1 MARLILTL
9 KRTTKI
15 KLNGFRSIDAKRM
28 LLRKTPKGGI
38 RLVKRP
44 SAPPMNV
51 MIWAF
56 SFLLFSLSDRA
67 QAADL
72 TADLYATP
80 PALFF
85 ALALALGVI
94 IYLLFNQ
101 RRQDKALGQLA
112 ELSEKLC
119 LGQDLRQE
127 FSWRKTGAIEIDLI
141 AATLTRVDDRL
152 KQKRLK
158 LQEVSQQIDEAD
170 EHRRSMNLELHHRVN
185 NALAMMQ
192 GITNI
197 TARSATDIGEFR
209 TNLSDRVQCLGAIST
224 LLVKKSWTT
233 TPLRELAE
241 ITLSCCSPDLAE
253 RVDLGGED
261 LELRSEVTLALGMTL
276 HELLSNAIRH
286 GALANETGRVTL
298 NWRIEK
304 QQEGKKRLI
313 LLWRE
318 QNGPIV
324 EPPSKAGV
332 GQYLMQEVLTR
343 QFGGDIDFI
352 FPPQGFQATITA
364 EI

>member
-1 MARLILTL
+1 V
-9 KRTTKI
+9 
-15 KLNGFRSIDAKRM
+15 KRM
-28 LLRKTPKGGI
+28 LRRKNPKGGLG
-38 RLVKRP
+38 LVKRL
-44 SAPPMNV
+44 SAPSLTV
-51 MIWAF
+51 LLWAF
-56 SFLLFSLSDRA
+56 SLLLFALSDKA

-72 TADLYATP
+72 SAALHITP
-80 PALFF
+80 PALFI
-85 ALALALGVI
+85 ALAFATAAI

-112 ELSEKLC
+112 ELSEKLY
-119 LGQDLRQE
+119 LGQDLGQE
-127 FSWRKTGAIEIDLI
+127 LSWQKTGAIEIDLI
-141 AATLTRVDDRL
+141 AATLTRIEDRL

-170 EHRRSMNLELHHRVN
+170 EHRRTMNLELHHRVN

-197 TARSATDIGEFR
+197 TARSATDISEFR

-233 TPLRELAE
+233 TPLRELVE
-241 ITLSCCSPDLAE
+241 ITLACCSPDLAE

-304 QQEGKKRLI
+304 EENGKKRLI

-324 EPPSKAGV
+324 EPPSKSGV
-332 GQYLMQEVLTR
+332 GQYLMQDVLTR
-343 QFGGDIDFI
+343 QFGGDIAFL

>member
-1 MARLILTL
+1 
-9 KRTTKI
+9 
-15 KLNGFRSIDAKRM
+15 
-28 LLRKTPKGGI
+28 
-38 RLVKRP
+38 
-44 SAPPMNV
+44 
-51 MIWAF
+51 
-56 SFLLFSLSDRA
+56 
-67 QAADL
+67 
-72 TADLYATP
+72 
-80 PALFF
+80 
-85 ALALALGVI
+85 
-94 IYLLFNQ
+94 
-101 RRQDKALGQLA
+101 
-112 ELSEKLC
+112 
-119 LGQDLRQE
+119 
-127 FSWRKTGAIEIDLI
+127 
-141 AATLTRVDDRL
+141 
-152 KQKRLK
+152 
-158 LQEVSQQIDEAD
+158 
-170 EHRRSMNLELHHRVN
+170 MNLELHHRVN

-233 TPLRELAE
+233 TPLRELVE
-241 ITLSCCSPDLAE
+241 ITLACCSPDLAE

-304 QQEGKKRLI
+304 EEDGKKRLI

-324 EPPSKAGV
+324 EPPSKSGV
-332 GQYLMQEVLTR
+332 GQYLMQDVLTR
-343 QFGGDIDFI
+343 QFGGDIAFL

>member
-1 MARLILTL
+1 
-9 KRTTKI
+9 
-15 KLNGFRSIDAKRM
+15 M

-72 TADLYATP
+72 IADLYATP

-85 ALALALGVI
+85 ALALAFGVI